1 MESDT
6 KDTKYTK
13 DTKNG
18 EATRKIDPVIYPVED
33 LAASRALFTAL
44 LGTEPYIDKAYYVG
58 FRMGDQELGLNPQ
71 GHGQGMTGPVG
82 YISVDDIKESLQ
94 SLLELGAQVQQDV
107 KDVGGGKLTAV
118 VTDANGNPIGLIEG
132 H

>member
-1 MESDT
+1 
-6 KDTKYTK
+6 
-13 DTKNG
+13 
-18 EATRKIDPVIYPVED
+18 
-33 LAASRALFTAL
+33 
-44 LGTEPYIDKAYYVG
+44 
-58 FRMGDQELGLNPQ
+58 
-71 GHGQGMTGPVG
+71 MTGPVG